1 MSMGELLW
9 FFHGKYKL
17 PFFKSRQ
24 RQKWQASSNEE
35 EKRRNRIA
43 EEEQPAYLNNETSKV
58 MWCFPTGL
66 SGRCFIA
73 SSINHTGKWC
83 HYYIVGSLAARIRF
97 SQIYL
102 WDNIFEKHKTIGH
115 VTWLTFNNKN
125 KTRVASSFSLIIYY
139 SLSRLPPSHHW
150 FMTSQNIYIFIYSTH
165 HIKFYR
171 TKANNYLT
179 HWLKIG

>member
-1 MSMGELLW
+1 MTSV
-9 FFHGKYKL
+9 
-17 PFFKSRQ
+17 
-24 RQKWQASSNEE
+24 KWWGRKK
-35 EKRRNRIA
+35 EKPNS

-115 VTWLTFNNKN
+115 VTWLTFNNKS

-139 SLSRLPPSHHW
+139 SLSRLTTDLW
-150 FMTSQNIYIFIYSTH
+150 LVKKYIFIYIL
-165 HIKFYR
+165 HIMFNSPEQKPLITWR
-171 TKANNYLT
+171 IDCRLVNLSVTLT
-179 HWLKIG
+179 NSIAVMICENCYVFEK